1 MSLVNHDLVTFSSNG
16 YHKMNKLL
24 VPWSFPTDMVIDLQS
39 FEVPQK
45 PPQHPLA
52 VHEANEIEGS
62 LGWTLSKLCNVK

>member
-1 MSLVNHDLVTFSSNG
+1 
-16 YHKMNKLL
+16 MNKLL

-62 LGWTLSKLCNVK
+62 LGWTLSKLCNEK